1 MSTAEPGRGAAR
13 PGRVAGKVVLVTGAA
28 RGMGRSHA
36 LRLAEEGADLVVADI
51 CRDVDG
57 VRYPMARPQDLA
69 DTARA
74 AEQRGARVVPV
85 AVDVRDGERLAT
97 ETARAAD
104 DLGGL
109 DAAVANAGV
118 LVTGAWD
125 SPSAR
130 DWRAVVDVNL
140 IGVWHTCL
148 AAIPHL
154 VARGGGSLV
163 NISSTAGIKGNPL
176 MTAYTAAKHG
186 VVGLS
191 TSLANEL
198 AAFSVR
204 VNTVHPAGVA
214 TGIES
219 DLDALLRTDRP
230 DLAPVYTNA
239 LPVRRVEPIDVSNA
253 VVYLVSDE
261 SRYVTGTQLK
271 VDAGAAIR

>member
-1 MSTAEPGRGAAR
+1 MGRG
-13 PGRVAGKVVLVTGAA
+13 
-28 RGMGRSHA
+28 HA

-74 AEQRGARVVPV
+74 AEQLGARVVPV

-104 DLGGL
+104 ELGGL

-125 SPSAR
+125 SPS
-130 DWRAVVDVNL
+130 
-140 IGVWHTCL
+140 
-148 AAIPHL
+148 
-154 VARGGGSLV
+154 
-163 NISSTAGIKGNPL
+163 
-176 MTAYTAAKHG
+176 
-186 VVGLS
+186 
-191 TSLANEL
+191 
-198 AAFSVR
+198 
-204 VNTVHPAGVA
+204 AGVA

-271 VDAGAAIR
+271 VDAGATIR